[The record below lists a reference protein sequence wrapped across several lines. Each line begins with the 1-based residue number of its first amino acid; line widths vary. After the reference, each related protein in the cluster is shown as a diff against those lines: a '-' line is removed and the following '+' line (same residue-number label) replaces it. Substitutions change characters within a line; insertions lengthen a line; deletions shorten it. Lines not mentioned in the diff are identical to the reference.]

1 MPLPPSVTYAQGAF
15 PAQMVAIKPVGGL
28 ASRLRCIASFGVIAD
43 HFRVPLHVCW
53 GASNGFEKI
62 DIDALF
68 DALPTNVRLLDASSW
83 GTLRGGSVRQVVQL
97 DAYVSYLKKDYRY
110 ANYQLQELFQTRK
123 SWRITA
129 ECVRDLQKLYGGVL
143 HRFIPQFGSKYTDKL
158 HAFTPCAAVRTM
170 VAHEVNAWGENVHVL
185 GVHFRRN
192 DALQTAFA
200 HRYAAPSDAELMDAM
215 DAQLARNKDADD
227 TSSTEPTYR
236 VFVCTDDPN
245 VYDDVH
251 AKYGDD
257 ARVRCFPWK
266 RYTQRD
272 NASKHGQ
279 RKALVDLM
287 TLRHCDSVRGTSFS
301 AFYEIGKLRVREA
314 LVGDDGDVAP
324 SVDTF
329 DDEPEPAWMVDER
342 RQAEADAKAKAEA
355 DAKAKAE
362 ADAKAKAEAD
372 AKAKA
377 EANEKAKTEA
387 KTADAEAI
395 PPPSPQRVQPL
406 PKTYRMK
413 TPDETRG
420 LPRAQSL

>member
-1 MPLPPSVTYAQGAF
+1 MPLPPTATYAQGAF
-15 PAQMVAIKPVGGL
+15 PAQMVAIKPIGGL
-28 ASRLRCIASFGVIAD
+28 GARLKCIASFGVIAD

-62 DIDALF
+62 DVDELF
-68 DALPTNVRLLDASSW
+68 DALPTNVRILDASSW
-83 GTLRGGSVRQVVQL
+83 GALRGGSVRQVVQL

-110 ANYQLQELFQTRK
+110 SNYQLQELFQTRK
-123 SWRITA
+123 PWRITA

-143 HRFIPQFGSKYTDKL
+143 HRFIPQFGSKYTEKL
-158 HAFTPCAAVRTM
+158 HAFTPCADVRSM
-170 VAHEVNAWGENVHVL
+170 VAREVNAWGENVHVL

-192 DALQTAFA
+192 DALQTAFT
-200 HRYAAPSDAELMDAM
+200 HRYATPSDSELMDAM
-215 DAQLARNKDADD
+215 DAQLARNTDD
-227 TSSTEPTYR
+227 TSGELAYR

-245 VYDDVH
+245 IYDDVH

-287 TLRHCDSVRGTSFS
+287 TLRHCDSVRGSSFS

-314 LVGDDGDVAP
+314 VVGDDGDVAP

-355 DAKAKAE
+355 DAKAKAKEE

-377 EANEKAKTEA
+377 EVEAKAKA
-387 KTADAEAI
+387 KANVNAETIA
-395 PPPSPQRVQPL
+395 PQSQQHVQPL
-406 PKTYRMK
+406 PKTYHIK
-413 TPDETRG
+413 TLDEKRG